1 MKRKNSRESAGSTRY
16 GTTSPNGTARR
27 GRQRS
32 KTATSTSDQQPN
44 QARTRRPTERPITVK
59 NALSQA
65 RHEYRQR
72 RAIPSSQRDREV
84 DAFAAFV
91 ADPTNP
97 TGDRI
102 AVAVLVITLTRAER
116 RRYLAHLNGM
126 SVR

>member
-1 MKRKNSRESAGSTRY
+1 MKRKNSRQSPGSTRY
-16 GTTSPNGTARR
+16 GETSLHGTTRR

-32 KTATSTSDQQPN
+32 KTATTTSRQQPN
-44 QARTRRPTERPITVK
+44 QSRARRPVEPPVTVK

-72 RAIPSSQRDREV
+72 RAIPRSQRDREV
-84 DAFAAFV
+84 DTFAAFV
-91 ADPTNP
+91 ANPANP

-116 RRYLAHLNGM
+116 RRYLARLNGV
-126 SVR
+126 SSR